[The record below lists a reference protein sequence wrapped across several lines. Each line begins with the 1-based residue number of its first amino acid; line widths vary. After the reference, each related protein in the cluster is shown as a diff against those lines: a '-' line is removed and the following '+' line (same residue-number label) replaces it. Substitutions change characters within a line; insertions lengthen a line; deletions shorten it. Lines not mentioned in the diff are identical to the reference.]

1 MNGFSN
7 FDTGG
12 SGSEGPWIAWS
23 ARGTQDGAI
32 PAKSFLIRDDSGKVK
47 FDGFTHGVVLDLSSL
62 KTGWCYSEGVAGQAP
77 EWRMNPTL
85 DRFLPDP
92 STEGRDFKKGFKVRC
107 AIGGGKTASWEQA
120 GASVWGALV
129 ALVPQ
134 LQQQPSPDML
144 PLVRCTGAK
153 FEQFKRGSTN
163 TPILEVVK
171 WVPRPDCLKEGA
183 AAGIATAP
191 VAAARVSAPLAPVAP
206 VVQAPAAMPADVEF

>member
-1 MNGFSN
+1 MNAYSN

-12 SGSEGPWIAWS
+12 SGGSEGPWISWS
-23 ARGTQDGAI
+23 ARGTQDGEI
-32 PAKSFLIRDDSGKVK
+32 PAKSFFIRDTDGKVK
-47 FDGFTHGVVLDLSSL
+47 FDGFSTGVVLDITTM
-62 KTGWCYSEGVAGQAP
+62 KTGWCYSDGVAGQAP
-77 EWRMNPTL
+77 DWKMNASL
-85 DRFLPDP
+85 NQFMPDP
-92 STEGRDFKKGFKVRC
+92 STDGRDYKKGFKVRC
-107 AIGGGKTASWEQA
+107 AIGGGKTASWDQA

-129 ALVPQ
+129 ALVPA

-183 AAGIATAP
+183 AAGIATEPAQP
-191 VAAARVSAPLAPVAP
+191 VQQQAAAP
-206 VVQAPAAMPADVEF
+206 APAANVPQDAEF